1 VTSTPESTSDD
12 QSTPASEEVA
22 DATMSDVDTTDA
34 ATQEQTPELQP
45 EPSEDRPQEVTEA
58 EEIPPAPELD
68 LTLEETLAEG
78 IDDVDL
84 SAEELTTDEL
94 PASEESTVAVDE
106 VGDEAPT
113 VEETLTA
120 DQTPAPDE
128 IVTDDEAAQEPPVEG
143 EIVVDVVE
151 AHAAPEPEDEAPT
164 EEPAAEATA
173 ADEEPTA
180 DEATAADEA
189 PADEAPA
196 AEAAPAARPTPRPLP
211 RPVPRPVARP
221 TAAAASD
228 AAPAPVVAPT
238 PAAEKAEIEAAS
250 TFGSVAE
257 DGTVTVRDGDTE
269 RVVGQF
275 AGGDTDEALGLY
287 VRRYLDLKAQ
297 VTLLETRLPTIAVK
311 EATST
316 LATLT
321 EQLVEPAAVGDLPA
335 LRERL
340 AVLASQ
346 ADALQ
351 AEARKAKEAA
361 RAQAITERTAIVEQV
376 EAIAATD
383 AARIQWRDATAKV
396 TALLDEWKEA
406 QRTGVRIDRPTE
418 DALWKRFSHARTSFD
433 KARRAH
439 FSDLDRRNSDAKGV
453 KEQLVVQAE
462 ALADSTDW
470 GPTGSRF
477 RALMDEWRVAPRGRR
492 KDDDALWARFK
503 GAQDTFFGARA
514 AVNAE
519 IDTEYEAN
527 LAVKLELLEKAE
539 ALLPITDLA
548 AARRS
553 IRTIQDAWD
562 EAGKVPRAEMQ
573 RTEARLRAVEQA
585 IRDAEQAEM
594 RRTDPEMKA
603 RVDGATAQLLDSITA
618 LEADLA
624 AAQAAGNARK
634 VKEAESALATRRQWL
649 EAVQSSGS

>member
-1 VTSTPESTSDD
+1 MTSTPESPHDE

-22 DATMSDVDTTDA
+22 QAILSDVDTTDA
-34 ATQEQTPELQP
+34 ATQEQTPELEP
-45 EPSEDRPQEVTEA
+45 EPSEDGPQEVTEA
-58 EEIPPAPELD
+58 EEIAAAPELD
-68 LTLEETLAEG
+68 LTLEESLAEG
-78 IDDVDL
+78 VDDVDL
-84 SAEELTTDEL
+84 SAEELTEDEI
-94 PASEESTVAVDE
+94 PASEESTVAVADASDE
-106 VGDEAPT
+106 PPT

-120 DQTPAPDE
+120 DATPAPDE
-128 IVTDDEAAQEPPVEG
+128 VAADADAVVEQPVEG

-151 AHAAPEPEDEAPT
+151 AHAAPEPEDETPAEESPTVAPADA
-164 EEPAAEATA
+164 EETPADA
-173 ADEEPTA
+173 AAQEPTA
-180 DEATAADEA
+180 S
-189 PADEAPA
+189 
-196 AEAAPAARPTPRPLP
+196 AEAAPAPRPTP
-211 RPVPRPVARP
+211 RPVPRPVPRPAARP
-221 TAAAASD
+221 AASAPAD
-228 AAPAPVVAPT
+228 AAPAPAPVAAPT

-250 TFGSVAE
+250 AFGSVAE

-297 VTLLETRLPTIAVK
+297 VTLLEARLPTISAK

-316 LATLT
+316 LATLS

-340 AVLASQ
+340 TALTSQ
-346 ADALQ
+346 ADAMQ

-383 AARIQWRDATAKV
+383 AARIQWRDATARV
-396 TALLDEWKEA
+396 TALLEEWKTA

-439 FSDLDRRNSDAKGV
+439 FSDLDRRNSDAKGI
-453 KEQLVVQAE
+453 KEELVARAE
-462 ALADSTDW
+462 ALASSTDW
-470 GPTGSRF
+470 GPTGSKF
-477 RALMDEWRVAPRGRR
+477 RALMDEWRTAPRGRR

-514 AVNAE
+514 QVNAE
-519 IDTEYEAN
+519 IDSEYEAN

-553 IRTIQDAWD
+553 VRSIQDAWD

-624 AAQAAGNARK
+624 AAQAAGDARG
-634 VKEAESALATRRQWL
+634 VKDAESALATRRQWL
-649 EAVQSSGS
+649 EAVQSSNS

>member
-1 VTSTPESTSDD
+1 MTSTPESTSDD

-94 PASEESTVAVDE
+94 PASEESIVAVDE

-120 DQTPAPDE
+120 EQTPAPDE
-128 IVTDDEAAQEPPVEG
+128 IDTDDEAAQEPPVEG

-211 RPVPRPVARP
+211 RPVPRP